1 MPASSW
7 PVWTPTCGS
16 PRRRT
21 GSTCTPRAGRTSVS
35 SSGTCRR
42 RGPPRRPPAS
52 SRGRRR
58 PSPAAMTMTTAA
70 DGAQHASRRRA
81 VGRRTMPDPQVS
93 SGCYVY
99 GIVGAADIPPQE
111 CHGVGDAR
119 VDYVRS
125 GPLAAAVSAYDQ
137 QGEVSLR
144 ADLTAHTRVLD
155 WLAERTTVI
164 PMAFGTVTDDATAVV
179 ESIIGPGAEML
190 VDLLEWLRGTSQFN
204 LRGIY
209 HRERGMSEGVLAD
222 PGLTRLHERTR
233 DLPQGQPDPELIR
246 LGEGVS
252 AALDRQ
258 K

>member
-1 MPASSW
+1 
-7 PVWTPTCGS
+7 
-16 PRRRT
+16 
-21 GSTCTPRAGRTSVS
+21 
-35 SSGTCRR
+35 
-42 RGPPRRPPAS
+42 
-52 SRGRRR
+52 
-58 PSPAAMTMTTAA
+58 
-70 DGAQHASRRRA
+70 
-81 VGRRTMPDPQVS
+81 MPDRQVS

-99 GIVGAADIPPQE
+99 GIVAAADIPSQE

-137 QGEVSLR
+137 DREVSLR

-155 WLAERTTVI
+155 WLADRTTVI
-164 PMAFGTVTDDATAVV
+164 PMAFGTVTDATAVE
-179 ESIIGPGAEML
+179 ESVIEPGAEML
-190 VDLLEWLRGTSQFN
+190 LDLLEWLRGTSQFN

-209 HRERGMSEGVLAD
+209 HRERVLSDVVLAD

-233 DLPQGQPDPELIR
+233 DLPQGQPDPALIR

-258 K
+258 KAEDSERILGAVAPFVVDLRDRVSGDMDQVFDLALLVPQAQRAHVEATLEEIAEAEQERMRLQLTGPFPPYDFVKDLPWVS

>member
-1 MPASSW
+1 
-7 PVWTPTCGS
+7 
-16 PRRRT
+16 
-21 GSTCTPRAGRTSVS
+21 
-35 SSGTCRR
+35 
-42 RGPPRRPPAS
+42 
-52 SRGRRR
+52 
-58 PSPAAMTMTTAA
+58 
-70 DGAQHASRRRA
+70 
-81 VGRRTMPDPQVS
+81 MPDPQVS

-204 LRGIY
+204 LRGLY
-209 HRERGMSEGVLAD
+209 HRERVLSEVVLAD

-233 DLPQGQPDPELIR
+233 ELPQGQPDPELIR

-258 K
+258 KAEDSERILGAVEPFVVDLRDRVSGDMDQVFDLALLVPQAQRGRVEATLEEIAEAEHERIRLQLTGPFPPYDFVKDLPWVS